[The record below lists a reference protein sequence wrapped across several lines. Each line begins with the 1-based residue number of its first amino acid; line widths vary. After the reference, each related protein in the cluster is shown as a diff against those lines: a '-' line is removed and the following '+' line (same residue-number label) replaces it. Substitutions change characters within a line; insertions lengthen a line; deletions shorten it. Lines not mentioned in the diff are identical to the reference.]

1 MLSLSHTRRRYY
13 VISFPR
19 TRPSRRREISSSKSV
34 RVTRHR
40 TVFSEKD
47 RREEIF
53 FFIRRR
59 HSRAP
64 KICGERGEGRY
75 LSLVI
80 TPPPRLPGPLD
91 PPRIARSAGYGAVR
105 SGTRVR
111 RENVFFFFSSP
122 AGAVLA
128 AQWTAHAKSR
138 FFLSRVRVAIRGVG
152 GGACGR
158 RRRPIDGR
166 KISNARVWR
175 RLAQG
180 RAGGCAPVYV
190 IPHTRGVLRRPQ
202 KCRIVTI
209 SGGGQWDTEGDG
221 VRARRVRAGVMK
233 KKRKT

>member
-111 RENVFFFFSSP
+111 RENVFFFFFISRRR
-122 AGAVLA
+122 GARGTMDGTR
-128 AQWTAHAKSR
+128 QESFFFISR
-138 FFLSRVRVAIRGVG
+138 
-152 GGACGR
+152 ACSDSR
-158 RRRPIDGR
+158 RRR
-166 KISNARVWR
+166 
-175 RLAQG
+175 
-180 RAGGCAPVYV
+180 
-190 IPHTRGVLRRPQ
+190 RGVRTTTTTDRWP
-202 KCRIVTI
+202 
-209 SGGGQWDTEGDG
+209 
-221 VRARRVRAGVMK
+221 
-233 KKRKT
+233 